1 MPLTVSC
8 LCGMLTATCGGLVR
22 DVLCGRKNQGIL
34 YSGEGEAGALYAPT
48 ALVGAAAYGG
58 LCHAGAAQPVA
69 ILLGVGTTIAL
80 RCAAYSYRVALPP
93 MTSTIVGFVAPQQES
108 APQPSLAQ
116 GDAHMFVSAYG
127 PDRLGSV
134 AAMTACIAAVRGNIS
149 ASKIITIGEDI
160 AFMMVVSAPS
170 EVADSL
176 GKALRASGQTH
187 GLRVET
193 SQIEVSGGGGGDSA
207 SAPPGAGAPAGAE
220 ASWRLPAAARSH
232 SHETGV
238 SRGVDDRAEGDLF
251 CLSAVVTS
259 YAPIDFERLQ
269 AEASLLEARHGVRL
283 QIRPLGLH
291 DRPSD

>member
-1 MPLTVSC
+1 MDTLGCCFIGTVTALGGGTVRDVLLGRLPVFWFKQTSFLSLSIGTCLATFFGSDSLESVGLLRADALFIGDTLGLGAFAVVGAQAAISVGMPLTVSC

-149 ASKIITIGEDI
+149 ASKIITIGHDI
-160 AFMMVVSAPS
+160 SNAGPS
-170 EVADSL
+170 
-176 GKALRASGQTH
+176 
-187 GLRVET
+187 
-193 SQIEVSGGGGGDSA
+193 
-207 SAPPGAGAPAGAE
+207 
-220 ASWRLPAAARSH
+220 
-232 SHETGV
+232 
-238 SRGVDDRAEGDLF
+238 
-251 CLSAVVTS
+251 
-259 YAPIDFERLQ
+259 
-269 AEASLLEARHGVRL
+269 
-283 QIRPLGLH
+283 
-291 DRPSD
+291 